1 MNILLILISIIY
13 TVRNRKKFYN
23 INSKINIITDKK
35 NAYNELEKFI
45 KRKKIFPFNIFNE
58 KNCNHKVIEG
68 TEGFYKE
75 VNLKKMNFEDI
86 SKLIKSYNIYQ
97 EAKSKTIK
105 DIVAYGFIGEKAQRK
120 YNKIE
125 LKN

>member
-13 TVRNRKKFYN
+13 TLRNRKKFYN

-35 NAYNELEKFI
+35 NAYNELEKYI
-45 KRKKIFPFNIFNE
+45 KRKKIFPFKVFNE
-58 KNCNHKVIEG
+58 KNSED
-68 TEGFYKE
+68 FSKE
-75 VNLKKMNFEDI
+75 LNLKKMNFEDI